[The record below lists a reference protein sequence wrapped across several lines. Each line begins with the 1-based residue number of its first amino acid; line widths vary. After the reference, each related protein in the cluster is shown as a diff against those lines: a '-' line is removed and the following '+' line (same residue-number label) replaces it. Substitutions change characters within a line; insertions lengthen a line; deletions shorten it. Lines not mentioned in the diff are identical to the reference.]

1 MRITG
6 GSACGLKISTLS
18 GRDIRPTAD
27 RVRESLFQ
35 ILSVKFGHDWSGIRV
50 LDLFAG
56 SGSLGI
62 EALSRGAEHAVFA
75 DISPRSLDCIRNNL
89 AKPRFLSGSTLLR
102 LDVRKARPAWR
113 ALKPHAPFDLVLA
126 DPPYSRD
133 FPRHILSLAG
143 SFPLL
148 APQGVVVI
156 EEFRSVEM
164 PETVK
169 GEKGR
174 LVLDDRRTY
183 GQTLLC
189 FYCLHSG

>member
-6 GSACGLKISTLS
+6 GRACGLKISTLS

-35 ILSVKFGHDWSGIRV
+35 ILSVRFGHDWSGVRV

-56 SGSLGI
+56 SGSLGM

-75 DISPRSLDCIRNNL
+75 DISPRSLACIRNNL
-89 AKPRFLSGSTLLR
+89 AQTGFLSLSTLLR

-113 ALKPHAPFDLVLA
+113 ALKPHAPFDLLLA

-133 FPRHILSLAG
+133 FPGHIISLAC

-148 APQGVVVI
+148 VPQGLLVI
-156 EEFRSVEM
+156 EEFRGVEM

-169 GEKGR
+169 AEKGK

-189 FYCLHSG
+189 FYSLHSG